1 MTVIPDGKRCYCGKK
16 GCLDAYC
23 SALNLSELVDGKLE
37 RFFESAGEK
46 RPEDGKLMGF
56 LYKFF
61 GSSIE

>member
-23 SALNLSELVDGKLE
+23 SALNLSELADGKLE
-37 RFFESAGEK
+37 RFFELLEK
-46 RPEDGKLMGF
+46 KTRRWKAYGIPIQI
-56 LYKFF
+56 F